1 MLREVIQIDE
11 DKCNGCGLCVPDCHE
26 GALQVIDGKVRLIS
40 DLFCDGLGACVGVC
54 PQDAL
59 TVVKREAEAY
69 DEAKTM
75 RERILPKGENTVLAH
90 MRHLK
95 EHGAEEFYRQG
106 LAVLKEIDHP
116 ALAKLEEGPR
126 EEKQPAPQAH
136 HHGGCPGSLAK
147 SFGNPGRPSA
157 PAASQGAAPS
167 ELGHWP
173 VQMHLVNPSSP
184 HFSGSDFLLAADC
197 TAFALGGFHGEIL
210 KGKTLGIAC
219 PKLDQGQQVYL
230 EKLISLIDE
239 AKINTLTVVIMQVP
253 CCGGLSALA
262 MSAAEKASRK
272 VPVKQIVVS
281 IQGEILE
288 ENWL

>member
-1 MLREVIQIDE
+1 MLREVIEIDE
-11 DKCNGCGLCVPDCHE
+11 ERCNGCGLCVPDCHE
-26 GALQVIDGKVRLIS
+26 GALKVIDGKVRLIS
-40 DLFCDGLGACVGVC
+40 DLFCDGLGACIGVC

-59 TVVKREAEAY
+59 TVVKREGEAY
-69 DEAKTM
+69 DEARTM

-95 EHGAEEFYRQG
+95 EHGAEEYYRQG
-106 LAVLKEIDHP
+106 LEVLQELNHP
-116 ALAKLEEGPR
+116 ALAKLEEGPG
-126 EEKQPAPQAH
+126 EEKPAVPQAH
-136 HHGGCPGSLAK
+136 HHGGCPGSLAR
-147 SFGNPGRPSA
+147 SFNSPAAAAPSA
-157 PAASQGAAPS
+157 QGAAAS

-173 VQMHLVNPSSP
+173 VQMHLVNPASP
-184 HFSGSDFLLAADC
+184 HFSGNDFVLAADC

-230 EKLISLIDE
+230 DKLVALIDE

-262 MSAAEKASRK
+262 RSAAAQAARK

-288 ENWL
+288 ESWL

>member
-11 DKCNGCGLCVPDCHE
+11 EKCNGCGLCVPDCHE

-95 EHGAEEFYRQG
+95 EHGADEFYRQG
-106 LAVLKEIDHP
+106 IEVLKELDHP
-116 ALAKLEEGPR
+116 ALAKLEESR
-126 EEKQPAPQAH
+126 SEAAQPTRHAH
-136 HHGGCPGSLAK
+136 HPGGCPGSLARSFK
-147 SFGNPGRPSA
+147 SPAQAA
-157 PAASQGAAPS
+157 PASTGPTQS

-173 VQMHLVNPSSP
+173 VQMHLLNPASP
-184 HFSGSDFLLAADC
+184 HFKGSDFVLAADC
-197 TAFALGGFHGEIL
+197 TAFALGGFHSEVL
-210 KGKTLGIAC
+210 KSKTLGIAC

-230 EKLISLIDE
+230 DKIIALIDE

-262 MSAAEKASRK
+262 RSAAEQAARK
-272 VPVKQIVVS
+272 VPVKQVIVS

-288 ENWL
+288 ESWL